1 MSTTNE
7 RNQIHLH
14 YKYEIYRRKKYYPE
28 GASELDYFS
37 NKTPSNENC
46 FSFRKT
52 EQMHYLLFRYK
63 KQYKGIKSKSD

>member
-52 EQMHYLLFRYK
+52 A
-63 KQYKGIKSKSD
+63 

>member
-1 MSTTNE
+1 MSTTNK

-14 YKYEIYRRKKYYPE
+14 YKYEIYWWKKYYPE

-37 NKTPSNENC
+37 NKTPNNKKC

-52 EQMHYLLFRYK
+52 E
-63 KQYKGIKSKSD
+63 